1 MIVRVFSVNNTSIDS
16 LAQSTGGMGTSTTT
30 LATAGTATSFQR
42 QASSSSQNAVQ
53 VLDRSIRAYFF
64 EAIKAISC
72 QWHSLSHVTL
82 QLSWLLIADESLP
95 LLGESECLLY
105 RLLPLCRQYHLLVES

>member
-1 MIVRVFSVNNTSIDS
+1 MRVFSVNNTSIDS

-53 VLDRSIRAYFF
+53 VLFGLTFLRPSKQYH
-64 EAIKAISC
+64 

-82 QLSWLLIADESLP
+82 QLSWLLIADESL
-95 LLGESECLLY
+95 S
-105 RLLPLCRQYHLLVES
+105 